1 MTRIETREASEI
13 LGFASLRYFSF
24 ALLHLIFV
32 ALLHLIFLLLQCILQ
47 RESTA
52 WEMSQDSNL
61 PAVLF
66 RGRTVSFHF
75 STLYILSTIMRML
88 MLLMIVMMCASKCIL
103 QYGGG
108 GWVDMLSAL
117 ECVDDSSSNPL
128 ISPIANTHEQL
139 SAAF

>member
-32 ALLHLIFLLLQCILQ
+32 ALLHLNFLLLQCILQ

-61 PAVLF
+61 PAILF
-66 RGRTVSFHF
+66 RRQAVWIF
-75 STLYILSTIMRML
+75 SSISQLYILLRIMRMM
-88 MLLMIVMMCASKCIL
+88 MLLMMCASKCIL
-103 QYGGG
+103 QYGG

-117 ECVDDSSSNPL
+117 ECVDDSSGNPL